1 MQPDYFLVG
10 WIHFEYFTPARGDM
24 NAFAENYVHED
35 YFMQLARSNGV
46 EVGVTDPT
54 AAVGNFLKFA
64 TELIGA
70 KSVVEIGTNSG
81 VGSLWILHALGKDGV
96 LTTIDIER
104 EHSKIARSVFEEAD
118 IPPTKYRIIT
128 GNLIDVVGKLADNSY
143 ELVITRDAIDLF
155 EIVQE
160 SFRLLKPGGLLII
173 DQALSGGKVADS
185 TQRDPESIARRD
197 AIKVIKEDLRWSS
210 TVIPIGAGI
219 LLAHK
224 LA

>member
-1 MQPDYFLVG
+1 
-10 WIHFEYFTPARGDM
+10 M
-24 NAFAENYVHED
+24 NAFAENYAHED
-35 YFMQLARSNGV
+35 YFMQLARKNGE
-46 EVGVTDPT
+46 EVGVIDPT
-54 AAVGNFLKFA
+54 PAVGNFLKFA
-64 TELIGA
+64 TELTGA

-81 VGSLWILHALGKDGV
+81 VGSLWVLQALANDGV
-96 LTTIDIER
+96 LTTIDAER
-104 EHSKIARSVFEEAD
+104 EHSKIARTVFEEAD
-118 IPPTKYRIIT
+118 IPSTKYRIIT

-143 ELVITRDAIDLF
+143 ELIITRDAMDLF

-160 SFRLLKPGGLLII
+160 SFRLLKSGGLLII

-197 AIKVIKEDLRWSS
+197 AIKVIQEDSRWRSS
-210 TVIPIGAGI
+210 VIPIGAGI